1 MQEDQTLRVSATRI
15 ITIMKS
21 LMTTVVQGQK
31 LGIKLLTD
39 FQKSQKYYSKL

>member
-15 ITIMKS
+15 ITT

-39 FQKSQKYYSKL
+39 FQKSQKY